1 MNSNQSWKPDMTNF
15 WNPIALSTVI
25 QKSPSYESLTDEEK
39 LHKRIQKIERIV
51 EHCNNIKSVMIN
63 NEQKFNNR
71 MKELSDNSPNFM
83 KEFYE
88 ESPHYRAEN
97 MFDVMIWLSHSEKEK
112 NDILDRELEEYFM

>member
-1 MNSNQSWKPDMTNF
+1 MNNQF

-25 QKSPSYESLTDEEK
+25 QKTPSYESLSDEDK
-39 LHKRIQKIERIV
+39 LQRRVKKIEGIV
-51 EHCNNIKSVMIN
+51 EQCNNIQNIMIN

-88 ESPHYRAEN
+88 ESPHYHVEN
-97 MFDVMIWLSHSEKEK
+97 MFDSLIWLSHSEKEK
-112 NDILDRELEEYFM
+112 KNIMDNELYDYFK